1 MHVNVGGMC
10 QFHTAGP
17 ENEPAIKE
25 EGSQVPSSSASREL
39 ADYSQVD
46 ILDLLYRSV
55 NFGAGKS
62 PRLLDWWWGGA
73 SRQH

>member
-25 EGSQVPSSSASREL
+25 EGSQVPSTSASRGLVALISCKARNQMICWPLREL
-39 ADYSQVD
+39 
-46 ILDLLYRSV
+46 R
-55 NFGAGKS
+55 
-62 PRLLDWWWGGA
+62 RE
-73 SRQH
+73 